1 MDLDLKGKVALV
13 TAASQGIG
21 LAVARRLATEGA
33 TVAINARHPE
43 AAAAGSRGSLKA
55 CAADLD
61 DPHAAADMIS
71 RVIADLGRLDILV
84 LNTGGPKIVSFLD
97 TKLDDWSLAY
107 RRLVQPCVVLAQAG
121 ARQMVRQGGG
131 GGVVFITS
139 TWVSQPKPGG
149 VLSATMRSA
158 VSALSKQLALELAPH
173 GIRVNQVQ
181 PGATGTDRM
190 RAIVAARAAQNG
202 TTAETEVAGIV
213 GDIPLGRWGE
223 ADEIADVVAFIV
235 SPRAGFVTGTT
246 LQVDGGSV
254 RDVLDLIVGHKGAGR
269 SRRVDRRE

>member
-21 LAVARRLATEGA
+21 LAVAQRLAVEGA

-43 AAAAGSRGSLKA
+43 AAAAASRGSLKA
-55 CAADLD
+55 YAADLD
-61 DPHAAADMIS
+61 DPHAAADMIG

-84 LNTGGPKIVSFLD
+84 LNTGGPRIVSFLEA
-97 TKLDDWSLAY
+97 KLDDWSLAY

-121 ARQMVRQGGG
+121 ARQMVRQGGEG
-131 GGVVFITS
+131 AVVFITS

-158 VSALSKQLALELAPH
+158 VSALSKQMALELAPH

-190 RAIVAARAAQNG
+190 HAIVAARAAQNG
-202 TTAETEVAGIV
+202 TTADAEISCIV

-254 RDVLDLIVGHKGAGR
+254 RATI
-269 SRRVDRRE
+269 